1 MSRFKLYF
9 YSNSSLNF
17 IEAKWFKTKFASLAI
32 VAGMVLLAL
41 GFELNQFFDD
51 ALGLGFQR
59 NRVLVAENLAL
70 KGQLKTIASR
80 LQGLEKKLLAL
91 NEQGNEIRLLVDLP
105 KIDEDTRKAGF
116 GGTDER
122 VDFGVSSGI
131 NKLLQR
137 LNTSVGQAEREFQLQ
152 QASYKEAINAYEAN
166 KIKFFHVPA
175 IKPMEGYFSIHGFGM
190 RVHPVYGV
198 QKFHEGLDISN
209 DVGTSVYASGDG
221 VVESA
226 GRTEAG
232 YGIMIIINHG
242 YGYTSL
248 YAHLS
253 NVLVRAG
260 QQVKRGDLIAR
271 SGRTGLVS
279 GPNLHY
285 EIRLHGVLQNPVDY
299 FFDNAAFKESNNQL
313 AVFD

>member
-17 IEAKWFKTKFASLAI
+17 IEARWFKTKFASLAI
-32 VAGMVLLAL
+32 IAGMVLLVL

-51 ALGLGFQR
+51 AVGLGFQR

-80 LQGLEKKLLAL
+80 LQGLEKKLIAL
-91 NEQGNEIRLLVDLP
+91 NEQGNELRLLVDLP

-116 GGTDER
+116 GGTDAR
-122 VDFGVSSGI
+122 FDFGVSSGV
-131 NKLLQR
+131 NKLLQQ
-137 LNTSVGQAEREFQLQ
+137 LNTSVEQAERELQLQ
-152 QASYKEAINAYEAN
+152 QASYKEAVNGYEAN
-166 KIKFFHVPA
+166 KIKFSCVPA

-198 QKFHEGLDISN
+198 MKFHEGLDITN
-209 DVGTSVYASGDG
+209 DVGTAVYASGDG
-221 VVESA
+221 VVQSA

-232 YGIMIIINHG
+232 YGIMVVINHG

-260 QQVKRGDLIAR
+260 QQIKRGDLIAR

-299 FFDNAAFKESNNQL
+299 FFDSVAFKESKNQL

>member
-1 MSRFKLYF
+1 MSRFKLYYF
-9 YSNSSLNF
+9 SKSSLSF
-17 IEAKWFKTKFASLAI
+17 VEARWFKTKLASLA
-32 VAGMVLLAL
+32 VLAGMVLLVL
-41 GFELNQFFDD
+41 GFELNQFLDD

-59 NRVLVAENLAL
+59 NRVLAAENVAL
-70 KGQLKTIASR
+70 KNQLKTIAGR

-122 VDFGVSSGI
+122 IDFGVSGGV
-131 NKLLQR
+131 NKLLQQ
-137 LNTSVGQAEREFQLQ
+137 LNLSVEQAERELQLQ
-152 QASYKEAINAYEAN
+152 QASYKEAVSAYEAN
-166 KIKFFHVPA
+166 KVKFSCIPA
-175 IKPMEGYFSIHGFGM
+175 IKPMDGYFTVQGFGM

-198 QKFHEGLDISN
+198 PKFHEGLDISN
-209 DVGTSVYASGDG
+209 DVGTAVYASGDG

-232 YGIMIIINHG
+232 YGIMVVINHG

-253 NVLVRAG
+253 SVLVRAG
-260 QQVKRGDLIAR
+260 QEVKRGDVIAR

-299 FFDNAAFKESNNQL
+299 FFDSAAFKESKSQL

>member
-1 MSRFKLYF
+1 MSRFKLYY
-9 YSNSSLNF
+9 YSKKSLNF
-17 IEAKWFKTKFASLAI
+17 VEARWFKTKFASLAI
-32 VAGMVLLAL
+32 IAGMVLLTL

-51 ALGLGFQR
+51 AMGLGFQR
-59 NRVLVAENLAL
+59 NRVLAAENLAL
-70 KGQLKTIASR
+70 KDQLRTIGNK
-80 LQGLEKKLLAL
+80 LQGLEKRLIAL
-91 NEQGNEIRLLVDLP
+91 NEQGNELRLLVDLP

-122 VDFGVSSGI
+122 IDFGVSGGV
-131 NKLLQR
+131 NKLLQQ
-137 LNTSVGQAEREFQLQ
+137 LNTSVEQAERELQLQ
-152 QASYKEAINAYEAN
+152 QTSYKEAVNTYEVN
-166 KIKFFHVPA
+166 KIKFAHIPA

-198 QKFHEGLDISN
+198 PKFHEGLDITNES
-209 DVGTSVYASGDG
+209 GTPVYASGDG
-221 VVESA
+221 VIESA

-232 YGIMIIINHG
+232 YGIMVIINHG

-253 NVLVRAG
+253 NVLVHAG
-260 QQVKRGDLIAR
+260 QQIKRGDLIAR

-285 EIRLHGVLQNPVDY
+285 EIRLNGVLQNPVDY
-299 FFDNAAFKESNNQL
+299 FFDSAAFKESRNQL